1 MKLKILFTIIL
12 TLNVAISQAQN
23 LLSKKQITED
33 IEFLTKTLNEKSSYV
48 YLNEYDFN
56 TDFENYLKTL
66 SDSTRLENFG
76 MFITNTLAKIGDRH
90 SSLSGIRGYD
100 LKESL
105 FLPFIYAPLN
115 DRVVVLNK
123 NQNKELEILNPK
135 FPYLKKIDGIDINNF
150 LQKTRPEDIKAPQET
165 YFTYA
170 VRDIRDIEKNYILLN
185 KTLSKEIELTLSD
198 STFNNDTILTV
209 KPINKSQRQRPWDER
224 FEVDFFR
231 VKDEDYN
238 KPVIIEKLF
247 KIKEKIAYIKIPEM
261 VNKDEAPLLF
271 DKVNSFM
278 QSIQND
284 SEALIIDVRANS
296 GGTRDLLYEFSKYLI
311 HPDSIYVVNA
321 TKQRGPLP
329 LPEDYKKSLNN
340 RFLYTLYELDDEEQK
355 KATEFLKN
363 FKPIYELDENKYS
376 EYYFGLLNGKK
387 LGKTTFHYNKPV
399 YILANEKTFSAASV
413 FVSAFKDLPNIK
425 IAGVTT
431 DGSSGN
437 SEWVDLPN
445 SKLFGKIST
454 MVSFQK
460 NGEILDGYGTEP
472 DIKIERDLNQ
482 VLWLSDTQL
491 EKLKELIL
499 TQEEKTTH
507 NNGYK

>member
-12 TLNVAISQAQN
+12 TLNVAISQAQY

-33 IEFLTKTLNEKSSYV
+33 IELLTKTLNEKSSYV
-48 YLNEYDFN
+48 YLNGYDFN

-66 SDSTRLENFG
+66 SDSTRLENLG

-90 SSLSGIRGYD
+90 SSLNGIRGYD

-135 FPYLKKIDGIDINNF
+135 FPYLKKIDGIDINDF

-198 STFNNDTILTV
+198 STFNNDTIFTV
-209 KPINKSQRQRPWDER
+209 TPINKSQRQRPWDER
-224 FEVDFFR
+224 FEVDYLR

-247 KIKEKIAYIKIPEM
+247 SIKENIAYIKIPEM
-261 VNKDEAPLLF
+261 VAKDEAPLLF
-271 DKVNSFM
+271 DKINSFM
-278 QSIQND
+278 QLIQND

-296 GGTRDLLYEFSKYLI
+296 GGTRDLLYEFAKYLI

-329 LPEDYKKSLNN
+329 LPKDYKKSLNN
-340 RFLYTLYELDDEEQK
+340 RFLYTLSELDDEEQK
-355 KATEFLKN
+355 KATEFLKS

-387 LGKTTFHYNKPV
+387 LGKSTFYYNKPV

-413 FVSAFKDLPNIK
+413 FVSAFKGLPNIK
-425 IAGVTT
+425 IAGLTT

-472 DIKIERDLNQ
+472 NIKIERDLNQ

-499 TQEEKTTH
+499 AQE
-507 NNGYK
+507 

>member
-12 TLNVAISQAQN
+12 TLNVAISQAQY

-33 IEFLTKTLNEKSSYV
+33 IELLTKTLNEKSSYV
-48 YLNEYDFN
+48 YLNGYDFN

-90 SSLSGIRGYD
+90 SSLNGIRGYD

-135 FPYLKKIDGIDINNF
+135 FPYLKKIDGIDINDF

-198 STFNNDTILTV
+198 STFNNDTIFTV
-209 KPINKSQRQRPWDER
+209 TPINKSQRQRPWDER
-224 FEVDFFR
+224 FEVDYLR

-247 KIKEKIAYIKIPEM
+247 SIKENIAYIKIPEM
-261 VNKDEAPLLF
+261 VAKDEAPLLF
-271 DKVNSFM
+271 DKINSFM
-278 QSIQND
+278 QLIQND

-296 GGTRDLLYEFSKYLI
+296 GGTRDLLYEFAKYLI

-329 LPEDYKKSLNN
+329 LPKDYKKSLNN
-340 RFLYTLYELDDEEQK
+340 RFLYTLSELDDEEQK
-355 KATEFLKN
+355 KATEFLKS

-387 LGKTTFHYNKPV
+387 LGKSTFYYNKPV

-413 FVSAFKDLPNIK
+413 FVSAFKGLPNIK
-425 IAGVTT
+425 IAGLTT

-472 DIKIERDLNQ
+472 NIKIERDLNQ

-499 TQEEKTTH
+499 AQE
-507 NNGYK
+507 

>member
-12 TLNVAISQAQN
+12 TLNVAISQAQD
-23 LLSKKQITED
+23 LLSRKQITED

-48 YLNEYDFN
+48 YLNGYDFN

-105 FLPFIYAPLN
+105 FLPFIYAPVN

-123 NQNKELEILNPK
+123 NQNKKLEILNPK
-135 FPYLKKIDGIDINNF
+135 FPYLKKIDGIDINDF

-170 VRDIRDIEKNYILLN
+170 VRDIRDIEKNYTLLN

-198 STFNNDTILTV
+198 STFNNDIILTV
-209 KPINKSQRQRPWDER
+209 TPINKSQRQRPWDES
-224 FEVDFFR
+224 FEVNYLR

-247 KIKEKIAYIKIPEM
+247 SIKENIAYIKIPEM
-261 VNKDEAPLLF
+261 VDKDEAPLLF

-284 SEALIIDVRANS
+284 SEALIIDVRANR
-296 GGTRDLLYEFSKYLI
+296 GGTRDLLYEFAKYLI

-329 LPEDYKKSLNN
+329 LPEDYKKSLHN
-340 RFLYTLYELDDEEQK
+340 RFLYTLSELDDEEQK
-355 KATEFLKN
+355 KATEFLKS
-363 FKPIYELDENKYS
+363 FKPIYALDENKYS

-387 LGKTTFHYNKPV
+387 LGKSTFYYNKPV

-413 FVSAFKDLPNIK
+413 FVSAFKGLPNIK

-482 VLWLSDTQL
+482 VLWLSDMQL

-499 TQEEKTTH
+499 TQE
-507 NNGYK
+507 